1 MTTIALFDIDKT
13 LIARSSAHLKAFF
26 MSLKIV
32 YGVSAEPNV
41 ITHHGMTDQ
50 QIIREV
56 LLVKGLDEKAINDG
70 MRRCMQVMID
80 RFNELNPADAIEL
93 LPGVPDLLEAL
104 KKQGAHIGLVTGNLE
119 EIAWGKLKK
128 AGIAR
133 YFTFGG
139 FGSDH
144 SDRREMAA
152 LAIKRCNALYGLT
165 GNSPVVLFGDTPND
179 IAAARA
185 VGALAVGVATGYPSR
200 DQLLAAGADFVF
212 DNLADTRAVLNGTA
226 RAFPATWRGVSG
238 RL

>member
-26 MSLKIV
+26 MSLRAV

-56 LLVKGLDEKAINDG
+56 LRVKGVDEQAINDG
-70 MRRCMQVMID
+70 MQRCMQVMTD
-80 RFNELNPADAIEL
+80 RFFELNPADTIEL
-93 LPGVPDLLEAL
+93 LPGVLDLLEAL
-104 KKQGAHIGLVTGNLE
+104 KKRGAHIGLVTGNLE
-119 EIAWGKLKK
+119 KIAWGKLEK

-144 SDRREMAA
+144 SDRRKMAA
-152 LAIKRCNALYGLT
+152 LAVKRCSALYGLS
-165 GNSPVVLFGDTPND
+165 GNNPVVLFGDTPFD

-185 VGALAVGVATGYPSR
+185 VGALAVGVATGYPSK
-200 DQLLAAGADFVF
+200 DQLLAAGADIVF
-212 DNLADTRAVLNGTA
+212 DNLADTQAVIKVVFDNQAG
-226 RAFPATWRGVSG
+226 
-238 RL
+238 

>member
-1 MTTIALFDIDKT
+1 MSTIALFDIDKT

-26 MSLKIV
+26 MSLKTV

-80 RFNELNPADAIEL
+80 RFNDLNPADRIEL
-93 LPGVPDLLEAL
+93 LPGVLDLLEAL
-104 KKQGAHIGLVTGNLE
+104 KKRGAYLGLVTGNLE

-133 YFTFGG
+133 YFAFGG
-139 FGSDH
+139 FGSDS

-152 LAIKRCNALYGLT
+152 LAIKRCNALHSLSGD
-165 GNSPVVLFGDTPND
+165 NPIVLFGDTPYD
-179 IAAARA
+179 MAAAA
-185 VGALAVGVATGYPSR
+185 AIHALAIGVATGYPSR
-200 DQLLAAGADFVF
+200 DQLLAAGADIVF
-212 DNLADTRAVLNGTA
+212 DNLADTWAVMKVVFGNSAG
-226 RAFPATWRGVSG
+226 
-238 RL
+238 